1 MEAGGG
7 GFRVQIKKSFK
18 KIIKIVFAFIASF
31 LLVCLVFIFYVMHD
45 ESPMKESFTM
55 NTSFVEIE
63 TDCFD
68 YCFTEKDRYFLKN
81 ELKVFDKDTV
91 RLKAEFHG
99 IKSVI
104 GVVKYEE
111 SKYVDF
117 LNGYDRTGYYIVLGK
132 HFFGPFRE
140 VNVVY

>member
-1 MEAGGG
+1 M
-7 GFRVQIKKSFK
+7 QIKKSFK

-31 LLVCLVFIFYVMHD
+31 LLVCLVLVFYVMHD
-45 ESPMKESFTM
+45 ESPMKESFAE

-81 ELKVFDKDTV
+81 ELKVLDKDTV

-104 GVVKYEE
+104 GVVKYEK
-111 SKYVDF
+111 SLYIDF

>member
-1 MEAGGG
+1 M
-7 GFRVQIKKSFK
+7 QIKKSFK
-18 KIIKIVFAFIASF
+18 KIIKIALAFIASF
-31 LLVCLVFIFYVMHD
+31 LLVCLTFIFYVMHD
-45 ESPMKESFTM
+45 ESPMKESFAN

-81 ELKVFDKDTV
+81 ELKVLDKDTI
-91 RLKAEFHG
+91 RLMAEFHG
-99 IKSVI
+99 FKSVI

-140 VNVVY
+140 RNVVY

>member
-1 MEAGGG
+1 M
-7 GFRVQIKKSFK
+7 SFK
-18 KIIKIVFAFIASF
+18 RKIKIAFAFIASF

-81 ELKVFDKDTV
+81 ELKVLDKDTV
-91 RLKAEFHG
+91 RLKAGFHG

-104 GVVKYEE
+104 GVVKYEK
-111 SKYVDF
+111 SLYIDF
-117 LNGYDRTGYYIVLGK
+117 LNGYDRTCYYIVLEK

-140 VNVVY
+140 RNVVY

>member
-1 MEAGGG
+1 MN
-7 GFRVQIKKSFK
+7 FK
-18 KIIKIVFAFIASF
+18 KKIKIALAFIAGF
-31 LLVCLVFIFYVMHD
+31 LLLFLLFVFYVMHD
-45 ESPMKESFTM
+45 ESPMKESFAM

-81 ELKVFDKDTV
+81 ELNVLDKDTV
-91 RLKAEFHG
+91 YLMAKFHG

-104 GVVKYEE
+104 GVVKYEK

-117 LNGYDRTGYYIVLGK
+117 LNGYNRTCYYIVLGK

-140 VNVVY
+140 VNAVY

>member
-1 MEAGGG
+1 M
-7 GFRVQIKKSFK
+7 SFK

-31 LLVCLVFIFYVMHD
+31 LLVCLVLVFYVIHD
-45 ESPMKESFTM
+45 ESPMKESFAE

-104 GVVKYEE
+104 GVVKYEK
-111 SKYVDF
+111 S
-117 LNGYDRTGYYIVLGK
+117 LYIYLAASSLSCDIGDLAIA
-132 HFFGPFRE
+132 FGLLSSCGA
-140 VNVVY
+140 

>member
-1 MEAGGG
+1 M
-7 GFRVQIKKSFK
+7 QIKKSIK
-18 KIIKIVFAFIASF
+18 KKIKIVFAFIASF
-31 LLVCLVFIFYVMHD
+31 LLVFLLFVFYVMHD
-45 ESPMKESFTM
+45 ESPMKESFAM

-81 ELKVFDKDTV
+81 ELKVLDKDTV
-91 RLKAEFHG
+91 RLMAEFHG

-104 GVVKYEE
+104 GVVKYEK

-117 LNGYDRTGYYIVLGK
+117 LNGYNYTSYYIVFGK

-140 VNVVY
+140 RIIVS

>member
-1 MEAGGG
+1 M
-7 GFRVQIKKSFK
+7 SFK
-18 KIIKIVFAFIASF
+18 RKIKIAFAFIASF
-31 LLVCLVFIFYVMHD
+31 LLVCLVFVFYVMHD

-81 ELKVFDKDTV
+81 ELKVLDKDTI
-91 RLKAEFHG
+91 RLLAEFHG

-140 VNVVY
+140 RNVVY

>member
-1 MEAGGG
+1 M
-7 GFRVQIKKSFK
+7 SFK
-18 KIIKIVFAFIASF
+18 RKIKIAFAFIASF

-81 ELKVFDKDTV
+81 ELKVLDKDTI
-91 RLKAEFHG
+91 RLMAEFHG

-140 VNVVY
+140 RNVVY

>member
-1 MEAGGG
+1 MN
-7 GFRVQIKKSFK
+7 FK
-18 KIIKIVFAFIASF
+18 KKIKIAFTFIAGF
-31 LLVCLVFIFYVMHD
+31 LLLFLLFVFYVMHD

-81 ELKVFDKDTV
+81 ELKVLDKDTI
-91 RLKAEFHG
+91 RLMAEFHG

-140 VNVVY
+140 VNAVY

>member
-1 MEAGGG
+1 M
-7 GFRVQIKKSFK
+7 SFK
-18 KIIKIVFAFIASF
+18 KKIKIAFAFIASF

-45 ESPMKESFTM
+45 ESPMKESCTM

-81 ELKVFDKDTV
+81 ELKVLDKDTV

-140 VNVVY
+140 VNAVY